1 MRAFFMFRPNLTHML
16 EIQGD
21 DFLDYRVARW
31 LYNVGAW
38 ERAKNK
44 QLVSQVRSAETRED
58 YETYVLRP

>member
-1 MRAFFMFRPNLTHML
+1 MFRPNLTHML

-38 ERAKNK
+38 GRARNK
-44 QLVSQVRSAETRED
+44 QLVAQVRSAETRED
-58 YETYVLRP
+58 YETYTRNHV